1 MQQPKATEW
10 NRDRLV
16 WLTLV
21 LALSVGLICYLLVY
35 WSTPVQL
42 LLLGVALVLEM
53 RCATLPVFGI
63 FSSSPALV
71 LGAGM
76 ISEVGPAVGFAICCL
91 VLIGRLL
98 FIKRW
103 QWWPGI
109 CEALCQLT
117 ALGASLGALALM
129 PEMAHAISW
138 PFALLLYFA
147 VTECQNFAV
156 TLSFDPLAK
165 PSWDQANRSLRF
177 ANCCVALMGTA
188 VASLF
193 QLHAFLWLLVVP
205 ALGLIQELVQERL
218 RLGTARRELDLL
230 ERLSSATSACHSAG
244 DCFHLALGILTS
256 SLTAQSVAFFHSPDL
271 ELGSLRAE
279 VWQSPFAKRLEMRQ
293 GKEMMVDRAFK
304 LNEPVL
310 YAKEYGRQRIFEGEE
325 VAAAYP
331 LAGHGALYVGRV
343 QGAFSLEEQQFLTG
357 FIQRLSLAL
366 LMCQQRQVKERALQS
381 MSQAKVALENELG
394 LLACLLDGSR
404 KFSTTLK
411 ASELLTEL
419 QLLLERNIA
428 HHAGEVW
435 LDPSGPSHR
444 WGAPS
449 VDACREL
456 IRTVVNTGRPVAFLN
471 FETSPLKELAGKYAS
486 ALCVPIASESQV
498 HGGILLLSHRI
509 NGFAAEQQQLLWAL
523 GYSLAASL
531 TNARLFADV
540 VQARQALEKSQV
552 QLVHASKLNAIGEI
566 AAGVAHEINSPLG
579 AVVVTLELLQTVLP
593 PEQAKNIERLERA
606 QQSLAQARQIVSK
619 LLVYSRR
626 ASSRVELVALD
637 ELVNDTF
644 ILFGA
649 SWAHNGFEVVNQV
662 PPNLQGLC
670 KPSEMQQVLVHL
682 VNNASDACMQQPTER
697 RTVVISARSS
707 PDAVVL
713 DVTDQG
719 CGIPAED
726 QQRIFEP
733 FVTSK
738 APGQGAGL
746 GLSVCKEIVE
756 SVQGRIAVES
766 QLGKGSRFSVFLKR
780 K

>member
-1 MQQPKATEW
+1 LHQPKATKW

-21 LALSVGLICYLLVY
+21 LTLSVGLIGYLLVY
-35 WSTPVQL
+35 WSNPVVL
-42 LLLGVALVLEM
+42 MFLAAALVLEM

-71 LGAGM
+71 LGAAT
-76 ISEVGPAVGFAICCL
+76 IPVIGPAIGFWICCL
-91 VLIGRLL
+91 VLLARLL
-98 FIKRW
+98 FINRW
-103 QWWPGI
+103 HWWPGI

-117 ALGASLGALALM
+117 ALGVSLGALALM
-129 PEMAHAISW
+129 PEIVRPISW
-138 PFALLLYFA
+138 SFTLLLYFA
-147 VTECQNFAV
+147 VTEGLNFAV
-156 TLSFDPLAK
+156 ALSFDPLAK
-165 PSWDQANRSLRF
+165 PAWEQAHRSLRF
-177 ANCCVALMGTA
+177 ASFCVAAIGLA
-188 VASLF
+188 VGSIF
-193 QLHAFLWLLVVP
+193 QIDPWLWLLLLP

-230 ERLSSATSACHSAG
+230 ERLSSATSACQSPG
-244 DCFHLALGILTS
+244 DCFQLALGILTS
-256 SLTAQSVAFFHSPDL
+256 ALSVQSVAFFYSPEH
-271 ELGSLRAE
+271 ELSSLRAE

-304 LNEPVL
+304 LSEPVL
-310 YAKEYGRQRIFEGEE
+310 YTKEYGRQRIFEGEE

-331 LAGHGALYVGRV
+331 LAGQGALYVGRV

-357 FIQRLSLAL
+357 FTQRLSLAL
-366 LMCQQRQVKERALQS
+366 LMCQQRQAKETALQS
-381 MSQAKVALENELG
+381 MSQAKVALEHELG

-404 KFSTTLK
+404 KFSATLK
-411 ASELLTEL
+411 ANELLAEL
-419 QLLLERNIA
+419 QSLLERNLS

-456 IRTVVNTGRPVAFLN
+456 VRTVVNTGRPVAVLN
-471 FETSPLKELAGKYAS
+471 FETSPFKGMAGKYAS

-509 NGFAAEQQQLLWAL
+509 NGFAAEQQQLLWAI
-523 GYSLAASL
+523 GYSLAAAL
-531 TNARLFADV
+531 TNARLFSDV

-579 AVVVTLELLQTVLP
+579 AVVVTLELLQTVWP
-593 PEQAKNIERLERA
+593 PEQTKNLERLERA

-637 ELVNDTF
+637 ELVKDTF

-649 SWAHNGFEVVNQV
+649 SWAHNDFEVVNQV
-662 PPNLQGLC
+662 PPDLQVMC
-670 KPSEMQQVLVHL
+670 KASEMQQVVVHL
-682 VNNASDACMQQPTER
+682 VNNASDACSQQSIER
-697 RTVVISARSS
+697 RTVVISARGL
-707 PDAVVL
+707 AEEVVL

-719 CGIPAED
+719 CGIAAED
-726 QQRIFEP
+726 LQRIFEP

-756 SVQGRIAVES
+756 SVQGRITVES